1 MSQPSYL
8 PFSFLKATA
17 MVAPTTSERAPALG
31 EGTANKT
38 QGSQVSVS
46 VKPEPAAYL
55 RLDTGEV
62 YTIPAKD
69 VTSLNNEFD
78 KWNRLVHAQLLANEV
93 LALTDERLL
102 LIASAKAN
110 NPVNFSADI
119 EDDARVA
126 QGLAVKWREEATEA
140 VRKEMQ
146 TLDKLGSSGKKLIEM
161 VPLMDKA
168 GDKPYQTTPDK
179 ANGDWKQKGLDLN
192 RKWGIKTAA
201 GIKDKFEQEARYRGL
216 GPLRYVNSD
225 TLAKKNW
232 PKFKDKKSMKWA
244 EVYKQDDKGKRKIDR
259 TKLKQYLGE
268 QVTAAKVSSTD
279 FIKLEVSNVGTLGPE
294 ALDLWNANMRASG
307 EGKVVWGDVEL
318 GDVDFSAEAAAMRYY
333 SGGSLSG
340 EIAPL
345 KGNVNIKAEGGLE
358 VAFAEGKV
366 AGNLYLPS
374 KEGVLLYYLDAE
386 QLVNLTQGKAVDSSR
401 YDLGAIRLAC
411 SAELKG
417 VIGVSLAGE
426 VSIGVEMKDVEAQD
440 VDGKTK
446 PGKMPQLK
454 GSRKKAKRKRS
465 VDVTGQADDWKNT
478 AGVAAE
484 VNFFAGAKGG
494 LGISGAVQWRNP
506 HNKDKKFEVFAS
518 IAPQVEGMAGL
529 GGSAKLNIDYVD
541 GIFRIT
547 AHAGICLGVGA
558 EGTFTMAVGAKQ
570 LASFVYW
577 MYYNLLNAGFRS
589 LVFIAK
595 AAFDAL
601 KYLGY
606 LMMTEGKDVTAYFGR
621 QLDKV
626 ADSLSRTVERYEAKF
641 RKESENLALAE
652 RVLSNLERV
661 RFTTPESKGML
672 IYQLTRFGSVS
683 WALDGGGLGN
693 AYLPTQRKAV
703 LAVLR
708 QATLANDLKNVIQHI
723 HPQGQKMSLERNQEE
738 LKRFFAAEGPGGL
751 DIPGT
756 RTIFS
761 DALQEVIRKV
771 DPHFIA
777 MGPTGKVDQ
786 LAMNG
791 AFGAWYE
798 AVLPTLMKEPV
809 RGHMAL
815 ASSDPAYALLRDGP
829 QQDHPLYASTEGGFY
844 SDVA

>member
-1 MSQPSYL
+1 MFAS
-8 PFSFLKATA
+8 
-17 MVAPTTSERAPALG
+17 TTSERTPALG
-31 EGTANKT
+31 EGTANQT
-38 QGSQVSVS
+38 QGSQVPVS

-62 YTIPAKD
+62 YTVPAKD
-69 VTSLNNEFD
+69 VTGLNNEFD
-78 KWNRLVHAQLLANEV
+78 KWNRLIHAQLLANEV
-93 LALTDERLL
+93 LALADERLL
-102 LIASAKAN
+102 LIATAKAN
-110 NPVNFSADI
+110 SPFSVSSDI
-119 EDDARVA
+119 EEDARQA

-146 TLDKLGSSGKKLIEM
+146 ALDKLGGSGKKLIEM
-161 VPLMDKA
+161 IPLMDKA

-192 RKWGIKTAA
+192 RKWGVKSAI
-201 GIKDKFEQEARYRGL
+201 GIRDKFEQEARYRGL

-244 EVYKQDDKGKRKIDR
+244 EVYKPDSNGKRKIDR
-259 TKLKQYLGE
+259 TKLKHYLGE
-268 QVTAAKVSSTD
+268 QVMAAKVSSTD
-279 FIKLEVSNVGTLGPE
+279 FIKLEVSHVGTLGPE
-294 ALDLWNANMRASG
+294 ALDKWNADMRANG

-366 AGNLYLPS
+366 GGNLYLPS

-386 QLVNLTQGKAVDSSR
+386 QLVNLAKGKKVDTTP

-411 SAELKG
+411 AAELKG

-454 GSRKKAKRKRS
+454 GSRKKAKRRKA

-478 AGVAAE
+478 AGAAAE
-484 VNFFAGAKGG
+484 VSFFAGAKGG
-494 LGISGAVQWRNP
+494 LSISGAVQWRNP
-506 HNKDKKFEVFAS
+506 HSKDKKFEVFAS
-518 IAPQVEGMAGL
+518 IAPQLDGMLGL
-529 GGSAKLNIDYVD
+529 AGSAKLNIEYVE
-541 GIFRIT
+541 GVFRIT

-558 EGTFTMAVGAKQ
+558 EGAITLAVGAKQ

-577 MYYNLLNAGFRS
+577 MYYNLFHAGFRS
-589 LVFIAK
+589 LVFIADS
-595 AAFDAL
+595 AFEAL
-601 KYLGY
+601 KNLGY
-606 LMMTEGKDVTAYFGR
+606 LMVTEGKDVAAYFGQGRLVLRR
-621 QLDKV
+621 QVDLWE
-626 ADSLSRTVERYEAKF
+626 TKF
-641 RKESENLALAE
+641 KKESENLALAQ
-652 RVLSNLERV
+652 RVLANLERV
-661 RFTTPESKGML
+661 RFSTPESKGML
-672 IYQLTRFGSVS
+672 IYQLTRFGAVS
-683 WALDGGGLGN
+683 WALDGGGLGD

-723 HPQGQKMSLERNQEE
+723 HPDGQKLSLELNLGE

-756 RTIFS
+756 RTSFS
-761 DALQEVIRKV
+761 DALQEIVRTV

-777 MGPTGKVDQ
+777 MGPTGQVDQ

-798 AVLPTLMKEPV
+798 AVLPTLMEEPV
-809 RGHMAL
+809 RGHVAL
-815 ASSDPAYALLRDGP
+815 ASSDPGYALLRDGP
-829 QQDHPLYASTEGGFY
+829 QKDHPLYASTDGGFY
-844 SDVA
+844 RDMA

>member
-1 MSQPSYL
+1 MN
-8 PFSFLKATA
+8 AI
-17 MVAPTTSERAPALG
+17 VASEHTTPIG
-31 EGTANKT
+31 QGTANT
-38 QGSQVSVS
+38 IAGSTVSIQVRA
-46 VKPEPAAYL
+46 EPMTYL

-62 YTIPAKD
+62 YAIPAAD
-69 VTSLNNEFD
+69 VPALHNEFD
-78 KWNRLVHAQLLANEV
+78 TWNRLIHAQLLANEV
-93 LALTDERLL
+93 LALADERLL
-102 LIASAKAN
+102 LIATAKAS
-110 NPVNFSADI
+110 NPLSISKDI
-119 EDDARVA
+119 EDDARAA
-126 QGLAVKWREEATEA
+126 QGLSVKWREETTEA

-146 TLDKLGSSGKKLIEM
+146 ALDKLGSAGKSLIEM

-168 GDKPYQTTPDK
+168 GDKPYKVTPDK

-192 RKWGIKTAA
+192 RKWNVKT
-201 GIKDKFEQEARYRGL
+201 GVGLKDKFEQEARYRGL
-216 GPLRYVNSD
+216 GPLRYVNSE
-225 TLAKKNW
+225 TLGKKNW

-244 EVYKQDDKGKRKIDR
+244 EVYQKDQSGKRKIDR

-268 QVTAAKVSSTD
+268 QVMAAKVSSKD
-279 FIKLEVSNVGTLGPE
+279 FVKLEISNVGTLGPE
-294 ALDLWNANMRASG
+294 SLEKWNANAHASG

-345 KGNVNIKAEGGLE
+345 KGSVNLKAEGSVE
-358 VAFAEGKV
+358 VAFAEGKA

-386 QLVNLTQGKAVDSSR
+386 QLVDVAKGKSVDSGR

-426 VSIGVEMKDVEAQD
+426 VSIGVEMKDIDAQD
-440 VDGKTK
+440 VDGKAK
-446 PGKMPQLK
+446 PGKMPQIK
-454 GSRKKAKRKRS
+454 GSRRKTRRRKA
-465 VDVTGQADDWKNT
+465 VDVTGTDDDWKDT
-478 AGVAAE
+478 AGVAVE
-484 VNFFAGAKGG
+484 VSFFAGAKGG

-506 HNKDKKFEVFAS
+506 HSQDKKFEVFAS
-518 IAPQVEGMAGL
+518 IAPQLEGMLGL
-529 GGSAKLNIDYVD
+529 AGSAKLNIDYVD

-547 AHAGICLGVGA
+547 AHAGICLGIGA
-558 EGTFTMAVGAKQ
+558 EGTVTMAVGAKQ

-595 AAFDAL
+595 RAFEAL

-606 LMMTEGKDVTAYFGR
+606 VLVAEGKDVAAYFGKGE
-621 QLDKV
+621 L
-626 ADSLSRTVERYEAKF
+626 ALSKAVDDLNTKF
-641 RKESENLALAE
+641 KEESANLALAR
-652 RVLSNLERV
+652 RVLDNLEGV
-661 RFTTPESKGML
+661 RFSTPESKGML
-672 IYQLTRFGSVS
+672 IYQLTRFGAVS

-708 QATLANDLKNVIQHI
+708 QATIASDLKNVIQHI
-723 HPQGQKMSLERNQEE
+723 HPQGKKTSLDRNLGE
-738 LKRFFAAEGPGGL
+738 LKNFFAAEGPGGL
-751 DIPGT
+751 DLPGI
-756 RTIFS
+756 RTDYQNQF
-761 DALQEVIRKV
+761 QQMVRKTM

-777 MGPTGKVDQ
+777 MGRAGTVDQ

-791 AFGAWYE
+791 DFGAWYD
-798 AVLPTLMKEPV
+798 AVLPSLMDEPV
-809 RGHMAL
+809 RGQMAL
-815 ASSDPAYALLRDGP
+815 ASSDPGYALLRESLHR
-829 QQDHPLYASTEGGFY
+829 DHPLFASAEGGFY
-844 SDVA
+844 CDMA